1 MQRKNLGSMLRKK
14 KGGFIGPMLGLMAPI
29 VGKLI
34 GGLIPNK
41 GSGIKGFGDGHP
53 KKTKTKKTKSGKG
66 IFDIVKKIA
75 SNPVA
80 KLATDALKKKIVE
93 MAVNKS
99 VDLAKKKVTKGN
111 GVKRTKK
118 MHTMNMV
125 GVPSYNKN
133 ASVTITKPMREIK
146 NPIKPARKK
155 DFYI

>member
-34 GGLIPNK
+34 GGLIPK
-41 GSGIKGFGDGHP
+41 GNGIKGFGDGHSKKS
-53 KKTKTKKTKSGKG
+53 KKTKKSGKG
-66 IFDIVKKIA
+66 VFDIVKKIA
-75 SNPVA
+75 SNPLA
-80 KLATDALKKKIVE
+80 KIATDALKKKMVE

-99 VDLAKKKVTKGN
+99 VDLAKKKVTKGS

-155 DFYI
+155 DFYM